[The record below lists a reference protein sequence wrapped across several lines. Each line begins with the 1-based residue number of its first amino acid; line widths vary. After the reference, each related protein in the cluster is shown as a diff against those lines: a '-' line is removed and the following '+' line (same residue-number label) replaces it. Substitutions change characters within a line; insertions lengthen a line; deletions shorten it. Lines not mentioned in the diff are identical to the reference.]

1 MNNLCVAHRGFSSK
15 APENT
20 IAALTMA
27 MEESYVQWA
36 EIDVQLSS
44 DGVPVVIHDF
54 TLERT
59 TNGHGNVRDQT
70 WAQLAQ
76 LDAGRWK
83 GRDFEGE
90 RIPSLDEVLK
100 LTCGRLNLNIELKTT
115 GNMYPGLEQAVMERV
130 SYYKMENDVVLTSF
144 EVESLRKAKAL
155 NASFKTG
162 LIIDR
167 RPLDLVK
174 QLIDLDCSFLSIGA
188 SHLDSSLASL
198 LVSNG
203 INVMA
208 WTIDKAV
215 GMKRIA
221 SIHPEIMICTNRPDV
236 WNKTMMPHK
245 YFWQ

>member
-1 MNNLCVAHRGFSSK
+1 MNNPCVAHRGFSGK

-20 IAALTMA
+20 LVAITLA
-27 MEESYVQWA
+27 MEEPYVQWI

-59 TNGHGNVRDQT
+59 TNGRGNVRDQT
-70 WAQLAQ
+70 WSILKQ

-83 GRDFEGE
+83 GKAFEGE

-100 LTCGRLNLNIELKTT
+100 LTCGRLHLNIELKTM
-115 GNMYPGLEQAVMERV
+115 GNMYPGLEQAVMDLIT
-130 SYYKMENDVVLTSF
+130 YYKMESDVVLTSF
-144 EVESLRKAKAL
+144 EVESLRKVKAI
-155 NASFKTG
+155 NPSFRTG
-162 LIIDR
+162 LIINR

-174 QLIDLDCSFLSIGA
+174 QLLDLDCSYLSIGA
-188 SHLDSSLASL
+188 SHLDSGLASL
-198 LVSNG
+198 LVSKG
-203 INVMA
+203 ISVMA
-208 WTIDKAV
+208 WTIDKAM

-236 WNKTMMPHK
+236 WNKTMKPRK